1 MLSVIAGCFFF
12 LLLFTGLGLVFPYKL
27 LRAEHKVK
35 DLLGAFWVGLALAA
49 AFLQVWHLFA
59 AVGWISLSVLGAIS
73 LAGWVMNW
81 RVLWSWMRAISIG
94 RWLAMTLLAGL
105 PLLIFTNQ
113 AIFSHAPFD
122 HGMYHMQTVKWIE
135 NFAIIPG
142 LGNLHHRFAF
152 NNSSFLLV
160 AQINT
165 GIFKGLAYYITTSL
179 LIFAVTLR
187 GFHLLYHLLRKEHQL
202 TLSDVYHLLLLPCTL
217 FYVVHSDFAG
227 YSPDIF
233 IFALQ
238 AVLAGELIEAFG
250 ITEIRNADLPRLL
263 TRIVIIS
270 ALSVTVKLS
279 AAVFAAGCI
288 LAVLGVF
295 FWWRK
300 ALALKPLPFIAALAG
315 IVAALVGPWL
325 LRSVILSGY
334 LVYPIPL
341 ISFNVP
347 WKIPQDMVTP
357 IAPIIHN
364 WALYGTSPPPDETW
378 MESLRNW
385 EGNLLR
391 QVKMGGLGTMLLM
404 LVMLVLRVWKRKQ
417 KLDMKGP
424 IAVFAIASLGFVYW
438 FVAAPDFRFLGAVY
452 WLLVIAPLL
461 IFYQMVPELFH
472 RLSPKLLVALIL
484 IGMMVWL
491 RPLPVPEINTNF
503 LVTPPTEN
511 KIAAEHMLAGAPP
524 TQITRSGLIVY
535 MANDSGYEA
544 CWDEPLPCTR
554 VNDFHPGLRLID
566 PSDMQKGFTLLP

>member
-1 MLSVIAGCFFF
+1 MV
-12 LLLFTGLGLVFPYKL
+12 LFTGLGMVFPYKL
-27 LRAEHKVK
+27 LRADHKIK
-35 DLLGAFWVGLALAA
+35 DLLGAFWVGLALVV

-59 AVGWISLSVLGAIS
+59 PVGSISLSVLGTIS
-73 LAGWVMNW
+73 LVGWVMNW
-81 RVLWSWMRAISIG
+81 RVLWNWLRAISVG
-94 RWLAMTLLAGL
+94 RWLALTLLTGL
-105 PLLIFTNQ
+105 PLLVFTNQ
-113 AIFSHAPFD
+113 TIFSHAPFD

-179 LIFAVTLR
+179 LISAVTLR
-187 GFHLLYHLLRKEHQL
+187 GFHLLSHLLRKDHQL

-238 AVLAGELIEAFG
+238 AVLAGEMIEAFDV
-250 ITEIRNADLPRLL
+250 TEIRSADLPRLL

-279 AAVFAAGCI
+279 AAVFAAGCM
-288 LAVLGVF
+288 LAVLGVI
-295 FWWRK
+295 FWRRN
-300 ALALKPLPFIAALAG
+300 ALAVKPLPFIATLVG
-315 IVAALVGPWL
+315 IVAALVAPWL

-334 LVYPIPL
+334 LVYPSPL
-341 ISFNVP
+341 IYFNVL

-364 WALYGTSPPPDETW
+364 WAMYGTSPPPDETW
-378 MESLRNW
+378 MESLRYW

-391 QVKMGGLGTMLLM
+391 QVKMGGLGTMVLM
-404 LVMLVLRVWKRKQ
+404 LITLVLRVWRRKQ
-417 KLDMKGP
+417 KLELKSP

-438 FVAAPDFRFLGAVY
+438 FLAAPDFRFLGAVY
-452 WLLVIAPLL
+452 WLLVISTLL
-461 IFYQMVPELFH
+461 LFYQTALGLFH
-472 RLSPKLLVALIL
+472 RLSPKLLVVLML
-484 IGMMVWL
+484 VGMFAWL
-491 RPLPVPEINTNF
+491 QPVLVNEINTNF
-503 LVTPPTEN
+503 LVSPPTED
-511 KIAAEHMLAGAPP
+511 KIAVEHMLEGAPP

-544 CWDEPLPCTR
+544 CWNEPLPCTR

-566 PSDMQKGFTLLP
+566 PGDMQKGFTLLP